1 MRPSDESFVRLFD
14 SCGAASKHASRN
26 SFEGG
31 PSQQRPPMPRPRVR
45 VRRSSPRIAIIQKNK
60 INATARIQEM
70 DVVVV
75 VVVRFVAVGALG

>member
-1 MRPSDESFVRLFD
+1 
-14 SCGAASKHASRN
+14 
-26 SFEGG
+26 
-31 PSQQRPPMPRPRVR
+31 MPRPRVR

-75 VVVRFVAVGALG
+75 VVVVVRFVVRFVAVGALG